1 MSNRIES
8 RLGAMAGIWD
18 RGVTYTISM
27 VSLLRLVFS
36 VFVLF
41 LALSFFGVSIQA
53 VVNSPAGQ
61 ANLAYLSNLL
71 SQAWQYFANVLFDV
85 CKMLPIFCAKF

>member
-1 MSNRIES
+1 
-8 RLGAMAGIWD
+8 MA
-18 RGVTYTISM
+18 YTILM

-61 ANLAYLSNLL
+61 ENLTYLFNLF
-71 SQAWQYFANVLFDV
+71 SQLWQWVTELGARFKV
-85 CKMLPIFCAKF
+85 

>member
-1 MSNRIES
+1 
-8 RLGAMAGIWD
+8 MA
-18 RGVTYTISM
+18 YTILM

-53 VVNSPAGQ
+53 VVNSPAGPE
-61 ANLAYLSNLL
+61 NLTYLFNLF
-71 SQAWQYFANVLFDV
+71 SQLWQWVTELGARFKV
-85 CKMLPIFCAKF
+85 

>member
-1 MSNRIES
+1 
-8 RLGAMAGIWD
+8 MA
-18 RGVTYTISM
+18 YTILM

-61 ANLAYLSNLL
+61 ENLTYLFNLF
-71 SQAWQYFANVLFDV
+71 SQLWQWVTELGARVKV
-85 CKMLPIFCAKF
+85 